1 MSLGFSRR
9 DARFCG
15 MGQQPGVILLV
26 LLMFFS
32 AFVAIQQIAKGEVAD
47 DQAALEQAKVVRR
60 SEF

>member
-26 LLMFFS
+26 LLMFFGLR
-32 AFVAIQQIAKGEVAD
+32 FRFP
-47 DQAALEQAKVVRR
+47 AAP
-60 SEF
+60 S

>member
-32 AFVAIQQIAKGEVAD
+32 AIG
-47 DQAALEQAKVVRR
+47 VRLVRELILQPGVQR
-60 SEF
+60 SR